1 MGRSDQE
8 KDKWI
13 DQIRRR
19 LKRRIRRSL
28 KRLIRRKVKRRTILE
43 KCRRDGS
50 REG

>member
-19 LKRRIRRSL
+19 LKRRIRR
-28 KRLIRRKVKRRTILE
+28 KVKRRIRLV
-43 KCRRDGS
+43 KCRR
-50 REG
+50 EG

>member
-19 LKRRIRRSL
+19 LKRRIRR
-28 KRLIRRKVKRRTILE
+28 KVKRRIKLV
-43 KCRRDGS
+43 KCRR
-50 REG
+50 EG